1 MKDAV
6 KQNQNEL
13 LNKNND
19 ILHFTYFAAMEK
31 FFYCQNNSEWRK
43 NNDKNDDSKRQER
56 RKVTGVDKGE
66 MYEG

>member
-19 ILHFTYFAAMEK
+19 ELHFTYFAAMEIYILTVK
-31 FFYCQNNSEWRK
+31 IIQN
-43 NNDKNDDSKRQER
+43 
-56 RKVTGVDKGE
+56 GE
-66 MYEG
+66 K